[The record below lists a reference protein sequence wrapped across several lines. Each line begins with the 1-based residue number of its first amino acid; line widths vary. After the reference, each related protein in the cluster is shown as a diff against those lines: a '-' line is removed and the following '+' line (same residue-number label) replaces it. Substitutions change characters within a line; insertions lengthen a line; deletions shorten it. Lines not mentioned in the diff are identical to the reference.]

1 MLVVSGEEDFAG
13 VLSGWWVWF
22 ECFGWP
28 MWILGVFQMCCAC
41 SVRMAVFDGL
51 HVNGSSWLR
60 HPSVIR

>member
-1 MLVVSGEEDFAG
+1 MLRMAKVE
-13 VLSGWWVWF
+13 
-22 ECFGWP
+22 
-28 MWILGVFQMCCAC
+28 LGVFQMCCAC